1 MVKINLLPYHQ
12 QKRAEGSLKKI
23 IIGASAVAA
32 FILLIGSVHFYLIMQ
47 VGSLEDKIKSEE
59 ERLTE
64 LTKIAGEINQV
75 KLDKKTVEKKLQI
88 IKTLE
93 ENRLKPVIMLDEL
106 TSTVPAGQIWLTSLT
121 GSAEIYKLEGMAR
134 DNADIA
140 RLMKNL
146 ERTARFNAV
155 DLLTSKQS
163 LIGSTKLQAFTLSC
177 ALKQSPENSQGTQ
190 PDKAP
195 EKGPGKK

>member
-32 FILLIGSVHFYLIMQ
+32 FILIIGSVHLYLVLQ
-47 VGSLEDKIKSEE
+47 VGFLEEKLKCEE
-59 ERLTE
+59 ESLAS

-75 KLDKKTVEKKLQI
+75 KIDKKTVEKKLQI

-106 TSTVPAGQIWLTSLT
+106 TTRVPTGQIWLTSLT
-121 GSAEIYKLEGMAR
+121 GSAEGYKLEGMAR

-140 RLMKNL
+140 RFMNNL
-146 ERTARFNAV
+146 EKTARFGAV

-163 LIGSTKLQAFTLSC
+163 LIGHTKLQAFTLSC
-177 ALKQSPENSQGTQ
+177 ALKQAPENAPAAE
-190 PDKAP
+190 PDKAQA
-195 EKGPGKK
+195 KGPGK

>member
-32 FILLIGSVHFYLIMQ
+32 FILLFGSVHFYLIMQ

-121 GSAEIYKLEGMAR
+121 GSAEAYKLEGMAR

-140 RLMKNL
+140 RFMKNL

-177 ALKQSPENSQGTQ
+177 ALKQSPENKGTE